1 MEITIDILFSYWVF
15 TWFLLFY
22 FGLIKYNPFFI
33 FVLIFIVCTSWIF
46 YAYITNKINNYNF
59 FKSLTL
65 TILFKLIPIIILI
78 ITKNYYIDSDDI
90 IITIIL
96 IIIYLIY
103 LKIKNIDVI
112 DLYTNIFEKNLDKHI
127 ISLLYDYLNYK

>member
-33 FVLIFIVCTSWIF
+33 FVLIFIVCISWIF